1 MGICIGAAF
10 VSMMLRVYVKLAV
23 KHMWG
28 WDDCESLEIFTCIML
43 MTVWACLK
51 GFVSKYFVC
60 PSQLL

>member
-1 MGICIGAAF
+1 
-10 VSMMLRVYVKLAV
+10 MMLRVYVKLAV